1 MYVRQQIQQYA
12 LLLKENRSPV
22 NVDDINED
30 DNDLSSKPGLLEA
43 KSGDDVK
50 QNSNDV
56 EDESVNQNDD
66 EMRNEGVKQKGNAVD
81 ERKSKH
87 VRKSAKHD

>member
-1 MYVRQQIQQYA
+1 MHVQQQIQWYV
-12 LLLKENRSPV
+12 LLLEEDRSPV

-30 DNDLSSKPGLLEA
+30 DDDLSPKPGLLEA
-43 KSGDDVK
+43 KPGDDVK

-56 EDESVNQNDD
+56 KDEDANQNDD
-66 EMRNEGVKQKGNAVD
+66 EMENEGVKQKGNAVG
-81 ERKSKH
+81 EGKSKH

>member
-1 MYVRQQIQQYA
+1 M
-12 LLLKENRSPV
+12 LLLKKDESPV

-30 DNDLSSKPGLLEA
+30 DDDLSSKPGLLEA

-56 EDESVNQNDD
+56 KNEGVNQNDD
-66 EMRNEGVKQKGNAVD
+66 EMRDEDVKQKGNAVG
-81 ERKSKH
+81 ERKSKC
-87 VRKSAKHD
+87 VRKSAKHG

>member
-1 MYVRQQIQQYA
+1 M
-12 LLLKENRSPV
+12 LLLKKDESPV

-30 DNDLSSKPGLLEA
+30 DDDLSSKPGLLEA
-43 KSGDDVK
+43 KPEDDVK

>member
-1 MYVRQQIQQYA
+1 MHVWQQIQQYM
-12 LLLKENRSPV
+12 LLLKKNRSPV
-22 NVDDINED
+22 NVDDINEND
-30 DNDLSSKPGLLEA
+30 DDLSSKPGLLEA

-56 EDESVNQNDD
+56 EDEGINQNDD
-66 EMRNEGVKQKGNAVD
+66 EMRDKDVKQKGNAVD